1 MAFSSVDAVLEEGN
15 IFQVAEAIAAME
27 EFVKAV
33 RKDERFIDFLRS
45 ELIKYNGRLE
55 TSSRA
60 KIELCEAAI
69 NYDYSSDG
77 TWKML
82 DEKIQLL
89 VEKRK
94 LREEELRK
102 LAPGRMAVDPDTG
115 EVLEGPRKSSKSTYK
130 ITLAR

>member
-1 MAFSSVDAVLEEGN
+1 
-15 IFQVAEAIAAME
+15 
-27 EFVKAV
+27 
-33 RKDERFIDFLRS
+33 
-45 ELIKYNGRLE
+45 
-55 TSSRA
+55 
-60 KIELCEAAI
+60 
-69 NYDYSSDG
+69 
-77 TWKML
+77 ML